1 MNRFAQSLIK
11 TTLFQFKNVNLIGRQ
26 SLAFISTTNDDKTK
40 KLFDLIKDIRY
51 AMITTIESD
60 KSLRS
65 RPMASRQAETWDGT
79 LWFFTKRS
87 SPKVK
92 EVKQNL
98 DQVNVSYGDP
108 NKMSF
113 VSVSG
118 KAEFVDDKAKL
129 KELWSSYL
137 KVFFP
142 QGLDDPDLIL
152 MKVTVNYG
160 EYWDSPSSKMVQLYS
175 MAKAAV
181 TKNPQAL
188 GENEKIDIQ
197 NCLKDMNTD
206 ETSKSLTVTTNS
218 SSEIKHMNIEDL
230 KTSFIG
236 KTSEYINTMLNTVLD
251 DPVLLR
257 VAIRRCRLDCAEA
270 ERRITKL
277 KEDNKEYV
285 PKNEYLALQQT
296 YDELVKA
303 SEQLKQNFRNA
314 KVEYNALKEA
324 LEYLIKDRD
333 KYFTLCETYR
343 ATLTPRPK
351 WERCASI
358 IEGGIEHWNELSI
371 GKTSN
376 ELVDI
381 LLNEIIGGNDIY
393 NNVVNFIGLGLDPTI
408 PKFLQTTSNI
418 RNRHFMQRDIS
429 LLIEDIWKKKIE
441 YDLEQEST
449 TTSKQ
454 NIKISLVDFVHIYLK
469 QRFPDDELLQLE
481 WGYNLVV
488 GCRRFKLSPDISN
501 FWSVLLG
508 QTDEEVYHQKRISFN
523 NEKQNS

>member
-1 MNRFAQSLIK
+1 MN
-11 TTLFQFKNVNLIGRQ
+11 TEE
-26 SLAFISTTNDDKTK
+26 TN
-40 KLFDLIKDIRY
+40 
-51 AMITTIESD
+51 
-60 KSLRS
+60 KS
-65 RPMASRQAETWDGT
+65 
-79 LWFFTKRS
+79 
-87 SPKVK
+87 
-92 EVKQNL
+92 
-98 DQVNVSYGDP
+98 
-108 NKMSF
+108 
-113 VSVSG
+113 
-118 KAEFVDDKAKL
+118 
-129 KELWSSYL
+129 
-137 KVFFP
+137 
-142 QGLDDPDLIL
+142 
-152 MKVTVNYG
+152 
-160 EYWDSPSSKMVQLYS
+160 S
-175 MAKAAV
+175 MA
-181 TKNPQAL
+181 T
-188 GENEKIDIQ
+188 
-197 NCLKDMNTD
+197 TD
-206 ETSKSLTVTTNS
+206 LSP
-218 SSEIKHMNIEDL
+218 EIKYMHIEDL

-270 ERRITKL
+270 ERRINKL

-285 PKNEYLALQQT
+285 PKNEYVALQQT

-358 IEGGIEHWNELSI
+358 IEGGIERWNELAI

-393 NNVVNFIGLGLDPTI
+393 NNVVNFIGLGLDPKI

-418 RNRHFMQRDIS
+418 RNRHFMQRDVS
-429 LLIEDIWKKKIE
+429 LLIEDIWKQKLE
-441 YDLEQEST
+441 YDFEQKST
-449 TTSKQ
+449 TASKQ
-454 NIKISLVDFVHIYLK
+454 NIKISLVDFVHIYF
-469 QRFPDDELLQLE
+469 QRRFPDDELLQLE
-481 WGYNLVV
+481 WGYNLVA
-488 GCRRFKLSPDISN
+488 GCRRFKSSSEISN

-508 QTDEEVYHQKRISFN
+508 QVSILYHKYS
-523 NEKQNS
+523 

>member
-1 MNRFAQSLIK
+1 
-11 TTLFQFKNVNLIGRQ
+11 
-26 SLAFISTTNDDKTK
+26 
-40 KLFDLIKDIRY
+40 
-51 AMITTIESD
+51 
-60 KSLRS
+60 
-65 RPMASRQAETWDGT
+65 
-79 LWFFTKRS
+79 
-87 SPKVK
+87 
-92 EVKQNL
+92 
-98 DQVNVSYGDP
+98 
-108 NKMSF
+108 
-113 VSVSG
+113 
-118 KAEFVDDKAKL
+118 
-129 KELWSSYL
+129 
-137 KVFFP
+137 
-142 QGLDDPDLIL
+142 
-152 MKVTVNYG
+152 
-160 EYWDSPSSKMVQLYS
+160 
-175 MAKAAV
+175 
-181 TKNPQAL
+181 
-188 GENEKIDIQ
+188 
-197 NCLKDMNTD
+197 MNTD
-206 ETSKSLTVTTNS
+206 ETSKSFMVTTS
-218 SSEIKHMNIEDL
+218 PSSEIKHMNIEDL
-230 KTSFIG
+230 KTSFMG

-270 ERRITKL
+270 ERRINKL
-277 KEDNKEYV
+277 KDDNKEYV

-314 KVEYNALKEA
+314 KVEYKYAFSYEKKAITIILFCLNNSALKEA

-358 IEGGIEHWNELSI
+358 IEGGIERWNELSI

-393 NNVVNFIGLGLDPTI
+393 NNVVNFIGLGLDPTV

-418 RNRHFMQRDIS
+418 RNRHFMQRDVS
-429 LLIEDIWKKKIE
+429 LLIEDIWKQKIE
-441 YDLEQEST
+441 YDSEEDST
-449 TTSKQ
+449 TASKQ
-454 NIKISLVDFVHIYLK
+454 NIKISLVDFVHVYLK

-481 WGYNLVV
+481 WGYNLVA
-488 GCRRFKLSPDISN
+488 GCRRFKSSPDISD

-508 QTDEEVYHQKRISFN
+508 QTDEEVYYQKRISLN